1 MAEHPVQQHPHPT
14 GVGGVT
20 EGAKVGFRAQ
30 QRVDGLVVGG
40 AVPVVLRRAE
50 DGTEVESLYPQVGQ
64 KIQLFCDAGQ
74 VAAEEVSVVLGNAVL
89 VHAYRAIQRLLLP
102 VLVEQALS

>member
-1 MAEHPVQQHPHPT
+1 M
-14 GVGGVT
+14 
-20 EGAKVGFRAQ
+20 
-30 QRVDGLVVGG
+30 
-40 AVPVVLRRAE
+40 VLRRAE